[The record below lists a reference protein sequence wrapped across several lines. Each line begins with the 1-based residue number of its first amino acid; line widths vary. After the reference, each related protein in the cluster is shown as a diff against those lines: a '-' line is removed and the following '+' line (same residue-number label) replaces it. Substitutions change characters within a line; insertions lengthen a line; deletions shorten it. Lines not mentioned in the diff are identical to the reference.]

1 MHFSRILHNAKF
13 NCRRLVHD
21 IVVVVVVVVVVVG
34 QGVQEHVET
43 HGAGVESTAHTIRRL
58 YECQGIPS
66 EVLQHVQTAKMLPS
80 GLD

>member
-21 IVVVVVVVVVVVG
+21 IVVVVVVG
-34 QGVQEHVET
+34 QGMQEHVET